1 MGQAPIPTSSRPSC
15 PQGRRAGTV
24 QKRITHILPARS
36 LDRRRYKRPH
46 TTTPCNIELAQR
58 IELGY
63 VLWLLRV
70 ALNHPQWVS
79 ARLIDKTTHP
89 YQQLAKK
96 AASPTSMQGNTDPA
110 FHNDLQKR

>member
-1 MGQAPIPTSSRPSC
+1 
-15 PQGRRAGTV
+15 
-24 QKRITHILPARS
+24 
-36 LDRRRYKRPH
+36 
-46 TTTPCNIELAQR
+46 
-58 IELGY
+58 

-89 YQQLAKK
+89 YQQIAKK

>member
-1 MGQAPIPTSSRPSC
+1 M
-15 PQGRRAGTV
+15 
-24 QKRITHILPARS
+24 QK
-36 LDRRRYKRPH
+36 
-46 TTTPCNIELAQR
+46 

-63 VLWLLRV
+63 VLCLLRV

-96 AASPTSMQGNTDPA
+96 KGPASPTSNMQGQGGGPLSPSSGGNTDPD
-110 FHNDLQKR
+110 FHSDLQKR